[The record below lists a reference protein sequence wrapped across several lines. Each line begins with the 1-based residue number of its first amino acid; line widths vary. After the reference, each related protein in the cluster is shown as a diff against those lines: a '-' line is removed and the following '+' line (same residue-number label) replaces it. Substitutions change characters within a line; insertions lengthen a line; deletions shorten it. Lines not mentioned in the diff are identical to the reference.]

1 MFPDET
7 LEKAAR
13 LIASCRQ
20 AGVMIATVESC
31 SGGLI
36 AGALIS
42 VAGSSAV
49 FERGFVTYSN
59 EAKIEVVGV
68 PEKILDAHGAVS
80 RETAI
85 AMADGAFGICPADL
99 SVGVTGVAGPGGG
112 TPEKP
117 VGTVAIAVARRGRDT
132 VCEMLHFAGDR
143 MAVRLATVDKALD
156 MMLACM
162 APAI

>member
-7 LEKAAR
+7 LDKAAR
-13 LIASCRQ
+13 LIASCED
-20 AGVMIATVESC
+20 AGVLIASVESC

-36 AGALIS
+36 AGCLIS

-59 EAKIEVVGV
+59 EAKMEVVGV
-68 PEKILDAHGAVS
+68 PQQTLAAHGAVS
-80 RETAI
+80 PETAI
-85 AMADGAFGICPADL
+85 AMADGALDISPADL

-132 VCEMLHFAGDR
+132 VCQMPHFAGDR

-156 MMLACM
+156 MMLA
-162 APAI
+162 AI